1 MAVAVAAALVGAW
14 CYALAAALQ
23 HHEAARATTPGVANP
38 RLLWHLAHRPLWL
51 AGVGATGS
59 GVGLHVLALSHGP
72 LTLVQPLGVTELLF
86 AIPLAAALRRHRV
99 QRWELIAALSVVAGL
114 GLLLSSL
121 PLGSG
126 TGPVGAAA
134 VASTVAAAGILA
146 SAAAALSATTN
157 GRLRPV
163 FLAIAAGIAFGTG
176 SALVRVLVLVWQLPG
191 PTDTVSI
198 VVAGVGLVVLAP
210 LGFLLTQSAYRGENF
225 PAALAT
231 IIVMDPL
238 TGAVWGVLLLHE
250 PLPATPIQTLTAA
263 SGALLVAVGVGAL
276 ARSSTATPAPA

>member
-1 MAVAVAAALVGAW
+1 MAVAVVAALVGAW

-23 HHEAARATTPGVANP
+23 HHEAARATTSGVANP
-38 RLLWHLAHRPLWL
+38 RLLWQLAHRPLWL

-59 GVGLHVLALSHGP
+59 GAGLHVLALAHGP

-99 QRWELIAALSVVAGL
+99 QRWELVAALSVVAGL

-126 TGPVGAAA
+126 TVPVRAAA
-134 VASTVAAAGILA
+134 VGGTVAAAGILA

-163 FLAIAAGIAFGTG
+163 FLAIAAGIAFGTA
-176 SALVRVLVLVWQLPG
+176 SALVRVLVLMWQLPG
-191 PTDTVSI
+191 PTTVSI
-198 VVAGVGLVVLAP
+198 VLAGVGLVILAP
-210 LGFLLTQSAYRGENF
+210 LGFLLTQSAYRGKNF

-238 TGAVWGVLLLHE
+238 AGAVWGVVLLHE
-250 PLPATPIQTLTAA
+250 PLPATPIQTLAAA
-263 SGALLVAVGVGAL
+263 SGAVLVAVGVGSL
-276 ARSSTATPAPA
+276 ARSSTVTPVPT